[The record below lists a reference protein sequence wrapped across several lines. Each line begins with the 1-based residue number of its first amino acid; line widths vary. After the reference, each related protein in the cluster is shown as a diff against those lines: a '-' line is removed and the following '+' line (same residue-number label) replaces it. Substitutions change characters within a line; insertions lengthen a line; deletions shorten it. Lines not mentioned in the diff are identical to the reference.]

1 VICSSLLFSFFFF
14 ERMGVMLSR
23 LMKQKKSGFTLIE
36 LLVVIAIIAVL
47 IGLLL
52 PAVQKVREAAAR
64 TTCVNQ
70 MKQLGLAV
78 ANYEGTFQKF
88 PGLSTNSTMTVNP
101 DKYSMSL
108 FTQLLPFVEQEALQ
122 KQLIAGS
129 AAPFILSNAPTVAV
143 APATTPTDYR
153 GTVIKIFLCPAD
165 QSPVDGTTAGNAS
178 IVKFGGTSYVPNSEI
193 FGNSNPAGTAMVATT
208 DRLSSTYNM
217 GRLTSRD
224 GTSNTA
230 TFFEQYANCGA
241 AGVSGENA
249 WVVPT
254 YASVG
259 PTGATAGT
267 FAVAG
272 GIHSVAYPFVSN
284 NGQITTSSYSTTNWP
299 TASVSPGT
307 ATGGTALPARPVI
320 STNIANR
327 YFHPFRNVTQNDC
340 VKNIGGGI
348 IHPQHTGSSPIAMG
362 DGSVKAVSS
371 GITILTWAFLIN
383 PADGQ
388 ALGSDFN

>member
-1 VICSSLLFSFFFF
+1 
-14 ERMGVMLSR
+14 
-23 LMKQKKSGFTLIE
+23 KSGFTLIE

-70 MKQLGLAV
+70 MKQLGLAT
-78 ANYEGTFQKF
+78 ANYEGTYQKF
-88 PGLSTNSTMTVNP
+88 PGLSTSSTMTTNP

-129 AAPFILSNAPTVAV
+129 AAPYILFNAPTVFA
-143 APATTPTDYR
+143 APATAVVDYR
-153 GTVIKIFLCPAD
+153 NTVIKILLCPAD
-165 QSPVDGTTAGNAS
+165 QSPLDGLTAIS
-178 IVKFGGTSYVPNSEI
+178 KFGGTSYVPNSEV
-193 FGNSNPAGTAMVATT
+193 FGNSNPAGTALVATN

-217 GRLTSRD
+217 GRLTSKD

-230 TFFEQYANCGA
+230 IFFEQFASCGA

-254 YASVG
+254 YATTG
-259 PTGATAGT
+259 PTGATAGG

-299 TASVSPGT
+299 TGSVSPGT
-307 ATGGTALPARPVI
+307 ATGGTALPVRPVI

-327 YFHPFRNVTQNDC
+327 YFHPFRNVTQNEC
-340 VKNIGGGI
+340 VKNVGGGI
-348 IHPQHTGSSPIAMG
+348 IHPQHTGSSPLAMG

-371 GITILTWAFLIN
+371 GITIATWAFLIN
-383 PADGQ
+383 PEDGQ

>member
-1 VICSSLLFSFFFF
+1 MV
-14 ERMGVMLSR
+14 VMLAR

-52 PAVQKVREAAAR
+52 PAVQNVREAAAR

-101 DKYSMSL
+101 DKFSQSL

-122 KQLIAGS
+122 KQLTSGNAIT
-129 AAPFILSNAPTVAV
+129 FNAPASGV
-143 APATTPTDYR
+143 DYR

-165 QSPVDGTTAGNAS
+165 QSPLDGLTAIS
-178 IVKFGGTSYVPNSEI
+178 KFGGTSYVPNSEV
-193 FGNSNPAGTAMVATT
+193 FGNSNPAGAALTATT

-217 GRLTSRD
+217 GRLTSKD

-230 TFFEQYANCGA
+230 IFFEQYASCGS
-241 AGVSGENA
+241 AGVAGENA

-254 YASVG
+254 YATTG
-259 PTGATAGT
+259 PTGATAGG

-284 NGQITTSSYSTTNWP
+284 NGQVP
-299 TASVSPGT
+299 TAAYSAWTAPGTLSPG
-307 ATGGTALPARPVI
+307 GSLPARPQI
-320 STNIANR
+320 SIPAVGAIPALANR
-327 YFHPFRNVTQNDC
+327 YFHPFRNVTQNEC
-340 VKNIGGGI
+340 VKSTGGGI
-348 IHPQHTGSSPIAMG
+348 IHPQHTGSSPLAMG

-371 GITILTWAFLIN
+371 GITIATWAFLIN
-383 PADGQ
+383 PEDGQ

>member
-1 VICSSLLFSFFFF
+1 
-14 ERMGVMLSR
+14 MLAR

-70 MKQLGLAV
+70 MKQLGLAT
-78 ANYEGTFQKF
+78 ANYEGTYQKF
-88 PGLSTNSTMTVNP
+88 PGLSTSSTMATNP

-122 KQLIAGS
+122 KQLVAGNTIT
-129 AAPFILSNAPTVAV
+129 FNAPAAGV
-143 APATTPTDYR
+143 DYR
-153 GTVIKIFLCPAD
+153 GTVIKILLCPAD
-165 QSPVDGTTAGNAS
+165 QSPLDGLTPVN
-178 IVKFGGTSYVPNSEI
+178 KFGGTSYVPNSEV
-193 FGNSNPAGTAMVATT
+193 FGNSNPTGLPALTNTT

-217 GRLTSRD
+217 GRLTSKD

-230 TFFEQYANCGA
+230 IFFEQYASCGSAGA
-241 AGVSGENA
+241 AGENA

-254 YASVG
+254 YANVG
-259 PTGATAGT
+259 PTGATAGA
-267 FAVAG
+267 FAVG
-272 GIHSVAYPFVSN
+272 GSGLSVAYPQVPL
-284 NGQITTSSYSTTNWP
+284 GGTVTTAAYNTTNWTTP
-299 TASVSPGT
+299 TAVSPG
-307 ATGGTALPARPVI
+307 GGLPARPFV

-327 YFHPFRNVTQNDC
+327 YWHPFRNVTQNEC
-340 VKNIGGGI
+340 VKGATATGGGI
-348 IHPQHTGSSPIAMG
+348 INPQHTGSSPLAMG

-383 PADGQ
+383 PEDGQ

>member
-1 VICSSLLFSFFFF
+1 
-14 ERMGVMLSR
+14 MLAR

-78 ANYEGTFQKF
+78 ANFEGTYQKF
-88 PGLSTNSTMTVNP
+88 PGLSTNHTMATNP
-101 DKYSMSL
+101 DKFSQSL

-122 KQLIAGS
+122 KQLVA
-129 AAPFILSNAPTVAV
+129 SNVFTYS
-143 APATTPTDYR
+143 APAAGTDYR
-153 GTVIKIFLCPAD
+153 NTVIKILLCPAD
-165 QSPVDGTTAGNAS
+165 QSPLDGLTPVN
-178 IVKFGGTSYVPNSEI
+178 KLGGTSYVPNSEV
-193 FGNSNPAGTAMVATT
+193 FGNSNPAGTALIATT

-217 GRLTSRD
+217 GRLTSKD

-230 TFFEQYANCGA
+230 IFFEQYANCGA
-241 AGVSGENA
+241 AGIAGENA

-254 YASVG
+254 YASTG
-259 PTGATAGT
+259 PTGATAGS
-267 FAVAG
+267 FAIAG
-272 GIHSVAYPFVSN
+272 SGLSVAYPFVSN
-284 NGQITTSSYSTTNWP
+284 NGQVTTQAFSAWSASTTL
-299 TASVSPGT
+299 SPG
-307 ATGGTALPARPVI
+307 GALPARPVQ

-327 YFHPFRNVTQNDC
+327 YFHPFRNVTQNEC
-340 VKNIGGGI
+340 VKSTGGGI
-348 IHPQHTGSSPIAMG
+348 INPQHTGSSPLAMG

-371 GITILTWAFLIN
+371 GIT
-383 PADGQ
+383 
-388 ALGSDFN
+388 

>member
-1 VICSSLLFSFFFF
+1 MLMTDSKRYYFFSFF
-14 ERMGVMLSR
+14 ERMVPMLAR

-70 MKQLGLAV
+70 MKQLGLAT
-78 ANYEGTFQKF
+78 ANYEGTYQKF

-101 DKYSMSL
+101 DKYSQSL

-122 KQLIAGS
+122 KQLVAGNTIT
-129 AAPFILSNAPTVAV
+129 FNAPAAGV
-143 APATTPTDYR
+143 DYR
-153 GTVIKIFLCPAD
+153 GTVIKILLCPAD
-165 QSPVDGTTAGNAS
+165 QSPLDGLTAIS
-178 IVKFGGTSYVPNSEI
+178 KFGGTSYVPNSEV
-193 FGNSNPAGTAMVATT
+193 FGNSNPAGAALVATT
-208 DRLSSTYNM
+208 DKLSSTYNM
-217 GRLTSRD
+217 GRLTSKD

-230 TFFEQYANCGA
+230 IFFEQYASCGA
-241 AGVSGENA
+241 AGVAGENA

-254 YASVG
+254 YATTG
-259 PTGATAGT
+259 PTGATAGG

-284 NGQITTSSYSTTNWP
+284 NGQVTTQAYSAWTAP
-299 TASVSPGT
+299 ATASP
-307 ATGGTALPARPVI
+307 GGTPALPARPVI

-327 YFHPFRNVTQNDC
+327 YFHPFRNVTQNEC
-340 VKNIGGGI
+340 VKSTGGGI
-348 IHPQHTGSSPIAMG
+348 IHPQHTGSSPLAMG

-371 GITILTWAFLIN
+371 GITIATWAFLIN
-383 PADGQ
+383 PEDGQ

>member
-1 VICSSLLFSFFFF
+1 
-14 ERMGVMLSR
+14 MLAR

-70 MKQLGLAV
+70 MKQLGLAT
-78 ANYEGTFQKF
+78 ANYEGTYQKF

-101 DKYSMSL
+101 DKYSQSL

-122 KQLIAGS
+122 KQLVAGNTIT
-129 AAPFILSNAPTVAV
+129 FNAPAAGV
-143 APATTPTDYR
+143 DYR
-153 GTVIKIFLCPAD
+153 GTVIKILLCPAD
-165 QSPVDGTTAGNAS
+165 QSPLDGLTAIS
-178 IVKFGGTSYVPNSEI
+178 KFGGTSYVPNSEV
-193 FGNSNPAGTAMVATT
+193 FGNSNPAGAALVATN

-217 GRLTSRD
+217 GRLTSKD

-230 TFFEQYANCGA
+230 IFFEQYASCGSG
-241 AGVSGENA
+241 GVAGENA

-254 YASVG
+254 YATTG
-259 PTGATAGT
+259 PTGATAGA

-284 NGQITTSSYSTTNWP
+284 NGQVTTVAYSGWTGAG
-299 TASVSPGT
+299 TASPGT
-307 ATGGTALPARPVI
+307 PSGSTTALPARPQI
-320 STNIANR
+320 SIPAVGTIAALPNR
-327 YFHPFRNVTQNDC
+327 YFHPFRNVTQNEC
-340 VKNIGGGI
+340 IKATGGGI
-348 IHPQHTGSSPIAMG
+348 IHPQHTGSSPLAMG

-371 GITILTWAFLIN
+371 GITIATWAFLIN
-383 PADGQ
+383 PEDGQ

>member
-1 VICSSLLFSFFFF
+1 
-14 ERMGVMLSR
+14 MLSR
-23 LMKQKKSGFTLIE
+23 MIKQRKSGFTLIE

-88 PGLSTNSTMTVNP
+88 PGLSTSSTMINNP

-129 AAPFILSNAPTVAV
+129 AAPFILFNLPTVAV
-143 APATTPTDYR
+143 APATAAVDYR
-153 GTVIKIFLCPAD
+153 NTVIKIFLCPAD
-165 QSPVDGTTAGNAS
+165 QSPLDGLTPVN
-178 IVKFGGTSYVPNSEI
+178 KFGGTSYVPNSEV
-193 FGNSNPAGTAMVATT
+193 FGNSNPTGAAIVAPAA
-208 DRLSSTYNM
+208 DRLSSTFNM

-230 TFFEQYANCGA
+230 IFFEQFASCGSG
-241 AGVSGENA
+241 GVAGENA

-254 YASVG
+254 YAAAG
-259 PTGATAGT
+259 PTGATAGS
-267 FAVAG
+267 FAIG
-272 GIHSVAYPFVSN
+272 GSGLSVAYPAVPV
-284 NGQITTSSYSTTNWP
+284 GGTVTTAAYNTTNW
-299 TASVSPGT
+299 TSATLAPGT
-307 ATGGTALPARPVI
+307 GIPARPVV

-327 YFHPFRNVTQNDC
+327 YFHPFRNVTQNEC
-340 VKNIGGGI
+340 VKGATATGGGI
-348 IHPQHTGSSPIAMG
+348 INPQHTGSSPISMG

-371 GITILTWAFLIN
+371 GITILTWAFLVN
-383 PADGQ
+383 PSDGQ

>member
-1 VICSSLLFSFFFF
+1 
-14 ERMGVMLSR
+14 MLAR

-88 PGLSTNSTMTVNP
+88 PGLSTNSTVGTTNP

-122 KQLIAGS
+122 KQLIAGN
-129 AAPFILSNAPTVAV
+129 ATTNILFNLPTVAV
-143 APATTPTDYR
+143 APATAAVDYR
-153 GTVIKIFLCPAD
+153 NTVIKIFLCPAD
-165 QSPVDGTTAGNAS
+165 QSPLDGLTPVN
-178 IVKFGGTSYVPNSEI
+178 KFGGTSYVPNSEV
-193 FGNSNPAGTAMVATT
+193 FGNSNPGGAAIVAPAA
-208 DRLSSTYNM
+208 DRLSSTFNM

-230 TFFEQYANCGA
+230 IFFEQFASCGSG
-241 AGVSGENA
+241 GVAGENA

-254 YASVG
+254 YAAAG
-259 PTGATAGT
+259 PTGATAGS
-267 FAVAG
+267 FAVG
-272 GIHSVAYPFVSN
+272 GSGLSVAYPQVPA
-284 NGQITTSSYSTTNWP
+284 GGTVTTAAYNTTNW
-299 TASVSPGT
+299 TSATLAPGT
-307 ATGGTALPARPVI
+307 GIPARPVV

-327 YFHPFRNVTQNDC
+327 YFHPFRNVTQNEC
-340 VKNIGGGI
+340 VKGSTATGGGI
-348 IHPQHTGSSPIAMG
+348 INPQHTGSSPISMG

-371 GITILTWAFLIN
+371 GITILTWAFLVN
-383 PADGQ
+383 PSDGQ

>member
-1 VICSSLLFSFFFF
+1 
-14 ERMGVMLSR
+14 MLKNSR
-23 LMKQKKSGFTLIE
+23 ITKGFTLIE

-88 PGLSTNSTMTVNP
+88 PGLSTNSTVGTTNP

-122 KQLIAGS
+122 KQLIIKNPITFS
-129 AAPFILSNAPTVAV
+129 IPAALP
-143 APATTPTDYR
+143 DYR
-153 GTVIKIFLCPAD
+153 KTVIKILLCPAD
-165 QSPVDGTTAGNAS
+165 QSPLDGLTPVN
-178 IVKFGGTSYVPNSEI
+178 KFGGTSYVPNSEV
-193 FGNSNPAGTAMVATT
+193 FGNSNPTGAAIVAPAA

-230 TFFEQYANCGA
+230 IFFEQFASCGSG
-241 AGVSGENA
+241 GVAGENA

-254 YASVG
+254 YAFAG
-259 PTGATAGT
+259 PTGATGHAI
-267 FAVAG
+267 AG
-272 GIHSVAYPFVSN
+272 GITSVAYPFVAA
-284 NGQITTSSYSTTNWP
+284 GGAVTSQTFISWAASSTL
-299 TASVSPGT
+299 SPGT
-307 ATGGTALPARPVI
+307 PPVGAALPARPVQ

-327 YFHPFRNVTQNDC
+327 YFYPFRNVTQNEC
-340 VKNIGGGI
+340 VKNTGGGI
-348 IHPQHTGSSPIAMG
+348 INPQHTGSSPLAMG

-371 GITILTWAFLIN
+371 GITIRTWAFLIN
-383 PADGQ
+383 PEDGQ
-388 ALGSDFN
+388 ALGSDFNQQGLLFIKCQA

>member
-1 VICSSLLFSFFFF
+1 
-14 ERMGVMLSR
+14 MLAR

-78 ANYEGTFQKF
+78 ANYDSTYQKF
-88 PGLSTNSTMTVNP
+88 PGLSTSSTMTTNP
-101 DKYSMSL
+101 DKYSQSL

-122 KQLIAGS
+122 KQLIAGN
-129 AAPFILSNAPTVAV
+129 PTTNILFNLPTVL
-143 APATTPTDYR
+143 PDYR
-153 GTVIKIFLCPAD
+153 STVIKIFLCPAD
-165 QSPVDGTTAGNAS
+165 QSPLDGLTAIS
-178 IVKFGGTSYVPNSEI
+178 KFGGTSYVPNSEI
-193 FGNSNPAGTAMVATT
+193 FGNSNPSGAALAATS
-208 DRLSSTYNM
+208 DRLSSTYSL
-217 GRLTSRD
+217 GRLTSKD

-230 TFFEQYANCGA
+230 AFFEQFASCGS
-241 AGVSGENA
+241 AGVAGENA

-254 YASVG
+254 YATTG
-259 PTGATAGT
+259 PTGATAGG

-284 NGQITTSSYSTTNWP
+284 NGQTNTATYSAW
-299 TASVSPGT
+299 TAPGT
-307 ATGGTALPARPVI
+307 ASPGGALPARPSI
-320 STNIANR
+320 SIPVVGTSAALANR
-327 YFHPFRNVTQNDC
+327 YFHPFRNVTQNEC
-340 VKNIGGGI
+340 IKATGGGI

-371 GITILTWAFLIN
+371 GITIATWAFLIN
-383 PADGQ
+383 PEDGQ

>member
-1 VICSSLLFSFFFF
+1 
-14 ERMGVMLSR
+14 M
-23 LMKQKKSGFTLIE
+23 
-36 LLVVIAIIAVL
+36 LVVIAIIAVL

-88 PGLSTNSTMTVNP
+88 PGLSANSVLPAGSTANV

-122 KQLIAGS
+122 KQLIIKNPITFS
-129 AAPFILSNAPTVAV
+129 IPAALP
-143 APATTPTDYR
+143 DYR
-153 GTVIKIFLCPAD
+153 KTVIKILLCPAD
-165 QSPVDGTTAGNAS
+165 QSPVDGLTGVNG
-178 IVKFGGTSYVPNSEI
+178 FGGTSYVPNSEV
-193 FGNSNPAGTAMVATT
+193 FGNSNPTGAALPAI

-241 AGVSGENA
+241 GGKNA

-254 YASVG
+254 YAFAG
-259 PTGATAGT
+259 PAGATGHAI
-267 FAVAG
+267 AG
-272 GIHSVAYPFVSN
+272 GITSVAYPFVAA
-284 NGQITTSSYSTTNWP
+284 GGAVTSQPFISWAASSTL
-299 TASVSPGT
+299 SPGT
-307 ATGGTALPARPVI
+307 GLPARPVQ

-327 YFHPFRNVTQNDC
+327 YFYPFRNVTQNEC
-340 VKNIGGGI
+340 VKNTGGGI
-348 IHPQHTGSSPIAMG
+348 INPQHTGSSPLAMG

-371 GITILTWAFLIN
+371 GITIRTWAFLIN
-383 PADGQ
+383 PEDGQ

>member
-1 VICSSLLFSFFFF
+1 
-14 ERMGVMLSR
+14 MLAR

-78 ANYEGTFQKF
+78 ANYEGTYQKF
-88 PGLSTNSTMTVNP
+88 PGLSTNSVLPAGSTANV

-122 KQLIAGS
+122 KQLYAASAITFNPVAAG
-129 AAPFILSNAPTVAV
+129 AV
-143 APATTPTDYR
+143 DYR
-153 GTVIKIFLCPAD
+153 KTVIKIFLCPAD
-165 QSPVDGTTAGNAS
+165 QSPLDGLTPVNG
-178 IVKFGGTSYVPNSEI
+178 FGGTSYVPNSEV
-193 FGNSNPAGTAMVATT
+193 FGNSNPTGAAIPALNI

-217 GRLTSRD
+217 GRLTSKD

-230 TFFEQYANCGA
+230 IFFEQFAACGA
-241 AGVSGENA
+241 AGAAGENA

-254 YASVG
+254 YAFAG
-259 PTGATAGT
+259 PGTAG
-267 FAVAG
+267 FAIG
-272 GIHSVAYPFVSN
+272 GSGLSVAYPQVPVGGTVS
-284 NGQITTSSYSTTNWP
+284 TSAFSAWAASTTL
-299 TASVSPGT
+299 SPGT
-307 ATGGTALPARPVI
+307 PTGGTALPARPVI
-320 STNIANR
+320 SSNIASR
-327 YFHPFRNVTQNDC
+327 YFHPFRNVTQNEC
-340 VKNIGGGI
+340 VKGTTAVGGGI
-348 IHPQHTGSSPIAMG
+348 INPQHTGSSPLAMG

-371 GITILTWAFLIN
+371 GITIATWAFLIN
-383 PADGQ
+383 PEDGQ

>member
-1 VICSSLLFSFFFF
+1 MTDSKRYYFFSFF
-14 ERMGVMLSR
+14 ERMGFMLAR

-78 ANYEGTFQKF
+78 ANYEGTYQKF
-88 PGLSTNSTMTVNP
+88 PGLSTNSVLPAGSSANVY
-101 DKYSMSL
+101 KYSMSL

-122 KQLIAGS
+122 KQLIVGN
-129 AAPFILSNAPTVAV
+129 PITFNAPAAGV
-143 APATTPTDYR
+143 DYR
-153 GTVIKIFLCPAD
+153 KTVIKILLCPAD
-165 QSPVDGTTAGNAS
+165 QSPVDGLTG
-178 IVKFGGTSYVPNSEI
+178 VKGFGGTSYVPNSEI
-193 FGNSNPAGTAMVATT
+193 FGNSNYGGAVIAATSI

-217 GRLTSRD
+217 GRLTSKD

-241 AGVSGENA
+241 GGAGGENA

-254 YASVG
+254 YAFAG
-259 PTGATAGT
+259 PTGATDHAI
-267 FAVAG
+267 AG
-272 GIHSVAYPFVSN
+272 GITSVAYPFVAA
-284 NGQITTSSYSTTNWP
+284 GGAVTTQAFSAWVASSTL
-299 TASVSPGT
+299 SPGT
-307 ATGGTALPARPVI
+307 PTGGVALPARHVQ

-327 YFHPFRNVTQNDC
+327 YFHPFRNVTQNEC
-340 VKNIGGGI
+340 VKNTGGGI
-348 IHPQHTGSSPIAMG
+348 INPQHTGSSPLAMG

-371 GITILTWAFLIN
+371 GITIRTWAFLIN

>member
-1 VICSSLLFSFFFF
+1 MVKMLY
-14 ERMGVMLSR
+14 RMI
-23 LMKQKKSGFTLIE
+23 KQRKSGFTLIE

-88 PGLSTNSTMTVNP
+88 PGLSTNHLMTTNP
-101 DKYSMSL
+101 DKQSLSL
-108 FTQLLPFVEQEALQ
+108 FTQLLPFVEQEALF
-122 KQLIAGS
+122 KQLIAGNL
-129 AAPFILSNAPTVAV
+129 FTYT
-143 APATTPTDYR
+143 APATGIDYR
-153 GTVIKIFLCPAD
+153 GTVIKILLCPAD
-165 QSPVDGTTAGNAS
+165 QSPVDGLTPTG
-178 IVKFGGTSYVPNSEI
+178 KLGGTSYVPNSEV
-193 FGNSNPAGTAMVATT
+193 FGNSNPAGAALTATT

-224 GTSNTA
+224 GTSNTI
-230 TFFEQYANCGA
+230 TFFEQYASCGS
-241 AGVSGENA
+241 AGVNGENA
-249 WVVPT
+249 WVMPT
-254 YASVG
+254 YATVG
-259 PTGATAGT
+259 PGGTPALAGATGSPT
-267 FAVAG
+267 
-272 GIHSVAYPFVSN
+272 SVAYPLVQN
-284 NGQITTSSYSTTNWP
+284 NGQVNSVTYSTANWTTGTVTP
-299 TASVSPGT
+299 TGLPPRPSISI
-307 ATGGTALPARPVI
+307 TGGIL
-320 STNIANR
+320 NR
-327 YFHPFRNVTQNDC
+327 YNHPFRIVTQNEC
-340 VKNIGGGI
+340 VRVVGGGGI
-348 IHPQHTGSSPIAMG
+348 INPQHTGSSPVTMG

>member
-1 VICSSLLFSFFFF
+1 
-14 ERMGVMLSR
+14 MLTR

-78 ANYEGTFQKF
+78 ANYEGTYQKF
-88 PGLSTNSTMTVNP
+88 PGLSTSSTMTTNP

-129 AAPFILSNAPTVAV
+129 AAPYILFNAPTVFA
-143 APATTPTDYR
+143 APATAVVDYR
-153 GTVIKIFLCPAD
+153 NTVIKILLCPAD
-165 QSPVDGTTAGNAS
+165 QSPVDGTTMGTALNAT
-178 IVKFGGTSYVPNSEI
+178 KFGGTSYVPNSEV
-193 FGNSNPAGTAMVATT
+193 FGNSNPAGTALVATT

-217 GRLTSRD
+217 GRLTSKD

-230 TFFEQYANCGA
+230 IFFEQYANCG
-241 AGVSGENA
+241 SGGINGQNA

-254 YASVG
+254 YASTG
-259 PTGATAGT
+259 PTGATPGM
-267 FAVAG
+267 FAPAASG
-272 GIHSVAYPFVSN
+272 PNISVAYPLVQN
-284 NGQITTSSYSTTNWP
+284 NGQVTSQAYSAWAAATTVTP
-299 TASVSPGT
+299 TG
-307 ATGGTALPARPVI
+307 LPARPSI
-320 STNIANR
+320 TTEITNR
-327 YFHPFRNVTQNDC
+327 YNHPFRNVTQNEC
-340 VKNIGGGI
+340 VRVVGGGGI
-348 IHPQHTGSSPIAMG
+348 INPQHTGSSPISMG

-371 GITILTWAFLIN
+371 GITITTWAFLIN
-383 PADGQ
+383 PSDGQ

>member
-1 VICSSLLFSFFFF
+1 
-14 ERMGVMLSR
+14 MLAR

-88 PGLSTNSTMTVNP
+88 PGLSTNSVLPAGNTTANV
-101 DKYSMSL
+101 DKHSMSL

-122 KQLIAGS
+122 KQLIVGN
-129 AAPFILSNAPTVAV
+129 PITFNAPA
-143 APATTPTDYR
+143 AGIDYR
-153 GTVIKIFLCPAD
+153 KTVIKILLCPAD
-165 QSPVDGTTAGNAS
+165 QSPVDGLTA
-178 IVKFGGTSYVPNSEI
+178 VKGFGGTSYVPNSEV
-193 FGNSNPAGTAMVATT
+193 FGNSNPTGLNTGSVAIL

-241 AGVSGENA
+241 GGAGGENA

-254 YASVG
+254 YAFAG
-259 PTGATAGT
+259 PTGAIDHAI
-267 FAVAG
+267 AG
-272 GIHSVAYPFVSN
+272 GTTSVAYPFVAV
-284 NGQITTSSYSTTNWP
+284 GGAVTTQAFSAWVASSTL
-299 TASVSPGT
+299 SPGT
-307 ATGGTALPARPVI
+307 PAGGIALPARPVQ

-327 YFHPFRNVTQNDC
+327 YFHPFRNVTQNEC
-340 VKNIGGGI
+340 VKNVGGGI
-348 IHPQHTGSSPIAMG
+348 INPQHTGSSPLAMG

-371 GITILTWAFLIN
+371 GITIATWAFLIN
-383 PADGQ
+383 PEDGQ